1 MGTIR
6 FQFTYPTDGHVT
18 RPQQLFHRL
27 RSAWT
32 SVAHRLTF
40 SGSPWDRVSVD
51 VPATAFGPGS
61 RRQFSHYLEGD
72 SSVTVTSIDDIVAWL
87 GTCEYV
93 SDADQFHEP
102 DYWQEPCAFE
112 QLRRG
117 DCEDFALWAWR
128 KLIDLGVEAEFFV
141 GRVVCDQTGIE
152 RQHAWIVY
160 RDRRE
165 RYLFEPAARD
175 RQRMIRPWSVVKD
188 AYAPHFAVDH
198 RFVTSAFVGCLR
210 SDIVLPESQI
220 EPAGELELGR
230 RGGRNDARDAVI
242 AQPRGAAEDERV
254 A

>member
-61 RRQFSHYLEGD
+61 RRQFSHYLEGN

-128 KLIDLGVEAEFFV
+128 KLIELGIEAEFFV
-141 GRVVCDQTGIE
+141 GQVVCGNPAIE
-152 RQHAWIVY
+152 RQHAWVVY
-160 RDRRE
+160 RLGGE
-165 RYLFEPAARD
+165 TYLFEPAARD
-175 RQRMIRPWSVVKD
+175 RDRIIRPWPAVKD
-188 AYAPHFAVDH
+188 AYVPHFAVDC
-198 RFVTSAFVGCLR
+198 RFTTSAFAGCLR
-210 SDIVLPESQI
+210 SEIVLPEGQV
-220 EPAGELELGR
+220 EAPRELELGR
-230 RGGRNDARDAVI
+230 CGVFDDARHTVI
-242 AQPRGAAEDERV
+242 AQPCRAAEDERV